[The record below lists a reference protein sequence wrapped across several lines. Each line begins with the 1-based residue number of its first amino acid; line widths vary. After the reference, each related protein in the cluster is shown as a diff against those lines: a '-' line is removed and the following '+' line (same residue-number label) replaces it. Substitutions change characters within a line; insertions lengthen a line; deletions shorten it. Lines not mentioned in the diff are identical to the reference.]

1 MVVLIHITVAI
12 PEILCTWGSYYTG
25 KPDAGYT
32 GFMQIRPAINTNK
45 KLVMVTN
52 SKNIPRQLREIE
64 AKTSDIGFNMAS
76 GRGLGSLLKVLAGT
90 VKSGRLLEI
99 GTGTGLSLAW
109 MIDGMD
115 TGSTLVSIDN
125 DPGLTAIA
133 RSFHGHDERVE
144 LLCTDAAAW
153 IKGYNGRKFDLV
165 FADAWPGKYSE
176 LPEVLDLIGPGGIYL
191 VDDLL
196 EQPNWPSGHGK
207 YVSGFLSY
215 MESRTDFHYCFLN
228 WETGI
233 LIATKKP

>member
-1 MVVLIHITVAI
+1 
-12 PEILCTWGSYYTG
+12 
-25 KPDAGYT
+25 
-32 GFMQIRPAINTNK
+32 
-45 KLVMVTN
+45 MVTDV
-52 SKNIPRQLREIE
+52 KNLPRQLREIE
-64 AKTSDIGFNMAS
+64 ARTRETGFNMAS
-76 GRGLGSLLKVLAGT
+76 GRGLGSLLRVLAGT

-115 TGSTLVSIDN
+115 SGSALVSIDN
-125 DPGLTAIA
+125 DPELTAIA
-133 RSFHGHDERVE
+133 RGFHGHDTRVE

-153 IKGYNGRKFDLV
+153 IRAYNGPKFDLV

-196 EQPNWPSGHGK
+196 EQPNWPSGHGN

-215 MESRTDFHYCFLN
+215 MESRTDFDCSFLN

-233 LIATKKP
+233 LLASKKP

>member
-1 MVVLIHITVAI
+1 
-12 PEILCTWGSYYTG
+12 
-25 KPDAGYT
+25 
-32 GFMQIRPAINTNK
+32 
-45 KLVMVTN
+45 MVTN
-52 SKNIPRQLREIE
+52 DKNIPRQLREIE
-64 AKTSDIGFNMAS
+64 ARTRDIGFNMAS

-115 TGSTLVSIDN
+115 AGSALVSIDN

-133 RSFHGHDERVE
+133 RSFHGHDKRVE

-153 IKGYNGRKFDLV
+153 IKGYNGPKFDLV

-176 LPEVLDLIGPGGIYL
+176 LPELLDLIGPGGIYL

-196 EQPNWPSGHGK
+196 EQPNWPSGHGD
-207 YVSGFLSY
+207 YVSGFLAY
-215 MESRTDFHYCFLN
+215 MQSRTDFHCSFLN

-233 LIATKKP
+233 LLATKKP